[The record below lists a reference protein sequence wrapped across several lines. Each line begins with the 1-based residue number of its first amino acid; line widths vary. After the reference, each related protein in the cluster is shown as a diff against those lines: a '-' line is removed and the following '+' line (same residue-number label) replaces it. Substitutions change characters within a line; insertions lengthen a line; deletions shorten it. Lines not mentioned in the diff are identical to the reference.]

1 MLWLL
6 LHFPLKTVEKGIC
19 SQLYKRTN
27 IMPSISV
34 EPCTFALFGALGDLA
49 LRKLFPALYQLDR
62 RQPAARGHALWPWPV
77 SRHRQQHLAP
87 SKRTC
92 AGTSARTR
100 AVRRALPRAPE
111 LPARRLPQA
120 EDYVALAEQRRR
132 AAADRLLRHGRGVWG
147 DLREPRQGRPG
158 GKHPVV
164 LEKPIGHDLESS
176 RKVNDA
182 VARSSRKTAPTAST
196 TTWAKRRCRT

>member
-1 MLWLL
+1 
-6 LHFPLKTVEKGIC
+6 
-19 SQLYKRTN
+19 
-27 IMPSISV
+27 MPSISV

-62 RQPAARGHALWPWPV
+62 ANLLHPDTRCWPWPV
-77 SRHRQQHLAP
+77 SRAPRSSTWHHRSAP
-87 SKRTC
+87 
-92 AGTSARTR
+92 A
-100 AVRRALPRAPE
+100 
-111 LPARRLPQA
+111 PARRRRCPGRF
-120 EDYVALAEQRRR
+120 LARLSYLHVDFLSPTTWPWPSKRRR
-132 AAADRLLRHGRGVWG
+132 AATDRLLRHAGGGVRR

-158 GKHPVV
+158 AHPVV